1 MKKLILTLSL
11 FVGMSF
17 VASAQSAATPTT
29 SADQPKPVIATQQ
42 PDQGTVSKATSEA
55 KVEAS
60 SEKKCAGQT
69 KACCKSKTETTATA
83 SSCKSKSESGA
94 ACCKKKAD
102 AKKD

>member
-17 VASAQSAATPTT
+17 VASAQSAAVTP
-29 SADQPKPVIATQQ
+29 SNQPKPVVATQQ
-42 PDQGTVSKATSEA
+42 PDQVSKATSEA

-60 SEKKCAGQT
+60 TEKKCAGQS
-69 KACCKSKTETTATA
+69 KACCKSKTETKTA

>member
-11 FVGMSF
+11 FVGMSL
-17 VASAQSAATPTT
+17 VASAQSAASSTN
-29 SADQPKPVIATQQ
+29 QPKPVVATQQ
-42 PDQGTVSKATSEA
+42 PDQVSKATSEA

-60 SEKKCAGQT
+60 TEKKCAGQT
-69 KACCKSKTETTATA
+69 KACCKSKTETTTA

>member
-17 VASAQSAATPTT
+17 VASAQSAA
-29 SADQPKPVIATQQ
+29 SANDQPKPVVATQQ
-42 PDQGTVSKATSEA
+42 PDQVSKATSEA

-60 SEKKCAGQT
+60 TEKKCAGQT

>member
-42 PDQGTVSKATSEA
+42 PDKVSKATSEA

-60 SEKKCAGQT
+60 TEKKCAGQT

-94 ACCKKKAD
+94 ACCKKKTD

>member
-17 VASAQSAATPTT
+17 VASAQSAA
-29 SADQPKPVIATQQ
+29 SANDQPKPVVATQQ
-42 PDQGTVSKATSEA
+42 PDKVSKVTSEA

-60 SEKKCAGQT
+60 TEKKCAGQT
-69 KACCKSKTETTATA
+69 KACCKSKTETTTATA

-94 ACCKKKAD
+94 ACCKNKAD

>member
-17 VASAQSAATPTT
+17 ISNAQSAV
-29 SADQPKPVIATQQ
+29 SANDQPKPVIATQQ
-42 PDQGTVSKATSEA
+42 PDKASKSTSEA

-60 SEKKCAGQT
+60 TEKKCAGQT
-69 KACCKSKTETTATA
+69 KACCKSKTETTTATA
-83 SSCKSKSESGA
+83 SSCKSKSESGES
-94 ACCKKKAD
+94 CCKKKAD

>member
-11 FVGMSF
+11 FVGMSL
-17 VASAQSAATPTT
+17 VASAQSAASSTN
-29 SADQPKPVIATQQ
+29 QPKPVVATQQ

-60 SEKKCAGQT
+60 TEKKCAGQT
-69 KACCKSKTETTATA
+69 KACCKSKTETTTA

>member
-17 VASAQSAATPTT
+17 VASAQSAASST
-29 SADQPKPVIATQQ
+29 DQPKPVIATQQ

-60 SEKKCAGQT
+60 TEKKCAGQT
-69 KACCKSKTETTATA
+69 KACCKSKTETTSTA